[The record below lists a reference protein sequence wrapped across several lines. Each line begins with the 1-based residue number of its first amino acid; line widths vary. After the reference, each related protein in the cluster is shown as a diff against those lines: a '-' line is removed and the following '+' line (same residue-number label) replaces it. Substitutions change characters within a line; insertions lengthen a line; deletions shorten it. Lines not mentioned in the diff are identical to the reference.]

1 MFRFLRVNM
10 AAKTCVFEDI
20 PQEYAG
26 LGGRALTSTIVAR
39 EVDPTCTPLGPHN
52 KLVFAPGLLGAT
64 NSPNGN
70 RISVGC
76 KSPLT
81 EGIKESN
88 AGGQPG
94 GHLARLGILAIIVED
109 MAKEGEWWQL
119 EIGQDSARLVPS
131 TVAGCNNFAAVEKLV
146 ETYGKEC
153 SYITIGRAGE
163 YRLTAASIACT
174 DRELRPMRHAGRGG
188 VGAVMGSKGLKAII
202 VNPEGGRN
210 HPLVDEAGFRDSAK
224 RFAKALAGH
233 PITGK
238 GLAEYGTAVL
248 VNILHEAGGLPTANF
263 TVGQFDKHEGVSGE
277 TLNALTKERGG
288 EGAVA
293 HGCMSGCVI
302 RCSGILADKK
312 GKFQSKWP
320 EYETLWSFGPH
331 CGIGELDKVSRFDYL
346 CDDFGVDTIDV
357 GVAVGVA
364 MAGGGIPYG
373 DADAALKAVEGISE
387 GTPLGRVLGCGA
399 ATTGRV
405 FGVRRVPCVKGQ
417 SLPAYDPRAVKGV
430 GVTYATTP
438 MGADHTAGYAV
449 TANILNCGGKVD
461 PLKKDGQI
469 ELSRNL
475 QIATASV
482 DSVGLCLFTAF
493 AILDVPDAPPN
504 GRAARRKG
512 TRRATTPFPSTS
524 SGLFSQGTAPRS
536 RARACASPMKR
547 PSPSVWR
554 QRGRRSPLPAAS
566 APPLRTCCTPFCGS
580 SPRSGS
586 PTVTKA
592 YIPFDRFEKKIH
604 IP

>member
-1 MFRFLRVNM
+1 MFHFLRVNM
-10 AAKTCVFEDI
+10 ATRTCVFEDI

-39 EVDPTCTPLGPHN
+39 EVPPTCTPIGPHN

-64 NSPNGN
+64 NSPNSN
-70 RISVGC
+70 RLSVGC

-81 EGIKESN
+81 GGIKESN

-119 EIGQDSARLVPS
+119 EVGEDHARLIPAE
-131 TVAGCNNFAAVEKLV
+131 VAGLNNFAAVEKLSAK
-146 ETYGKEC
+146 YGKEC

-163 YRLTAASIACT
+163 FKLTAASIACT

-202 VNPEGGRN
+202 VNPEGGKGQ
-210 HPLVDEAGFRDSAK
+210 PLQDATAFREASK
-224 RFAKALAGH
+224 RFAKALTDH

-248 VNILHEAGGLPTANF
+248 VNILHEAGGLPTNNF
-263 TVGQFDKHEGVSGE
+263 MVGQCDKHEAVSGE
-277 TLNALTKERGG
+277 TLNKLTKERGG

-293 HGCMSGCVI
+293 HGCMSGCMI
-302 RCSGILADKK
+302 RCSGLLADKK

-320 EYETLWSFGPH
+320 EYETLWCFGPH
-331 CGIGELDKVSRFDYL
+331 SGISDLDAISKYDYM
-346 CDDFGVDTIDV
+346 CDDIGLDTIDV

-373 DADAALKAVEGISE
+373 DVKAVFDVMNGISE
-387 GTPLGRVLGCGA
+387 GTPLGRVIGCGA
-399 ATTGRV
+399 VTTGRV
-405 FGVRRVPCVKGQ
+405 FGVRRVPAVKGQ
-417 SLPAYDPRAVKGV
+417 SLPAYDPRAVKGQ

-449 TANILNCGGKVD
+449 TANILSCGGKVD
-461 PLKKDGQI
+461 PLKKEGQI

-475 QIATASV
+475 QVATASV

-493 AILDVPDAPPN
+493 AILDVPDALPAIVDMLN
-504 GRAARRKG
+504 AKFGWKLTGDDVVTLGQRILS
-512 TRRATTPFPSTS
+512 TEIDFNRRAGITQAADVLPDFFVDEKLPPHNTTFDI
-524 SGLFSQGTAPRS
+524 
-536 RARACASPMKR
+536 
-547 PSPSVWR
+547 
-554 QRGRRSPLPAAS
+554 
-566 APPLRTCCTPFCGS
+566 TPEELK
-580 SPRSGS
+580 
-586 PTVTKA
+586 TVFNW
-592 YIPFDRFEKKIH
+592 IEEKK
-604 IP
+604 

>member
-10 AAKTCVFEDI
+10 ATKTCVFEEI

-39 EVDPTCTPLGPHN
+39 EVPPTCTPIGPHN

-64 NSPNGN
+64 NSPNAN

-94 GHLARLGILAIIVED
+94 GHLARLGILAVIVED

-119 EIGQDSARLVPS
+119 EVSKDHAKLIPAE
-131 TVAGCNNFAAVEKLV
+131 VAGMNNFEAVAKLV
-146 ETYGKEC
+146 EKYGKDC
-153 SYITIGRAGE
+153 SYITIGRGGE
-163 YRLTAASIACT
+163 YKLTAASIACT

-202 VNPEGGRN
+202 VNPEGGKN
-210 HPLVDEAGFRDSAK
+210 QPLVDEAAFRDASK
-224 RFAKALAGH
+224 RFAKALSEH

-277 TLNALTKERGG
+277 LLNQLTKERGG
-288 EGAVA
+288 EGIVA
-293 HGCMSGCVI
+293 HGCMSGCMI
-302 RCSGILADKK
+302 RCSGILPDKK

-320 EYETLWSFGPH
+320 EYETLWCFGPH
-331 CGIGELDKVSRFDYL
+331 SGIGDLDAISKYDYM
-346 CDDFGVDTIDV
+346 CDDIGVDTIDV

-364 MAGGGIPYG
+364 MAGGAIPYG
-373 DADAALKAVEGISE
+373 DAKAVLEVMNGISD
-387 GTPLGRVLGCGA
+387 GSPLGRIIGCGA

-405 FGVRRVPCVKGQ
+405 FGVRRVPAVKGQ
-417 SLPAYDPRAVKGV
+417 SLPAYNPRAVKGQ
-430 GVTYATTP
+430 GVTYATSP

-449 TANILNCGGKVD
+449 TANILNCGGSVD
-461 PLKKDGQI
+461 PLKKEGQI

-475 QIATASV
+475 QVATASV

-493 AILDVPDAPPN
+493 AILDVPDALPAIVDMLN
-504 GRAARRKG
+504 AKFGWKLTGDDVVSLGQRILS
-512 TRRATTPFPSTS
+512 TEIDFNRRAGITQAADVLPDFFTDEKLPPHNTTFDITHDE
-524 SGLFSQGTAPRS
+524 L
-536 RARACASPMKR
+536 K
-547 PSPSVWR
+547 
-554 QRGRRSPLPAAS
+554 
-566 APPLRTCCTPFCGS
+566 
-580 SPRSGS
+580 
-586 PTVTKA
+586 TVFNW
-592 YIPFDRFEKKIH
+592 IEEK
-604 IP
+604 

>member
-10 AAKTCVFEDI
+10 ATKSCVFEDI
-20 PQEYAG
+20 PAEYAG

-39 EVDPTCTPLGPHN
+39 EVTPTCTPLGPHN

-64 NSPNGN
+64 NSPNAN

-88 AGGQPG
+88 SGGQPG
-94 GHLARLGILAIIVED
+94 GHLAKLGILAIIVED
-109 MAKEGEWWQL
+109 MAPEGEWWQL
-119 EIGQDSARLVPS
+119 EVGRDSARLVPS
-131 TVAGCNNFAAVEKLV
+131 PAGGLNNFDAVAKLI
-146 ETYGKEC
+146 ESYGRDC
-153 SYITIGRAGE
+153 SYVTIGRAGE
-163 YRLTAASIACT
+163 FKLTAASIAFT

-202 VNPEGGRN
+202 INPEGGKN
-210 HPLVDEAGFRDSAK
+210 HPLHDEKGFREAAK
-224 RFAKALAGH
+224 RFAKALTEH
-233 PITGK
+233 PITGQ

-248 VNILHEAGGLPTANF
+248 VNILHEAGGLPTRNF
-263 TVGQFDKHEGVSGE
+263 TCGRFEGHEAVSGE
-277 TLNALTKERGG
+277 RMNKLTKERGG

-293 HGCMSGCVI
+293 HGCMSGCII
-302 RCSGILADKK
+302 RCSGLFPDAK
-312 GKFQSKWP
+312 GKLLSKWP
-320 EYETLWSFGPH
+320 EYETLWCFGPH
-331 CGIGELDKVSRFDYL
+331 CDIDDLDLIARFDHM

-364 MAGGGIPYG
+364 MAGGGIPRG
-373 DADAALKAVEGISE
+373 DGKAVLEAMQGISD
-387 GTPLGRVLGCGA
+387 GTPLGRVIGCGT

-449 TANILNCGGKVD
+449 TANILGVGGKVD
-461 PLKKDGQI
+461 PLKKEGQF

-493 AILDVPDAPPN
+493 AILDVPDALPAIVDMLN
-504 GRAARRKG
+504 AKFGWTLTGDDVVTLGQRILS
-512 TRRATTPFPSTS
+512 TEVDFNRRAGITEAADHLPDFFSDESLPPHGTT
-524 SGLFSQGTAPRS
+524 
-536 RARACASPMKR
+536 
-547 PSPSVWR
+547 
-554 QRGRRSPLPAAS
+554 
-566 APPLRTCCTPFCGS
+566 
-580 SPRSGS
+580 
-586 PTVTKA
+586 
-592 YIPFDRFEKKIH
+592 FDITHEELKTTFNWIK
-604 IP
+604 

>member
-20 PQEYAG
+20 PEEYAG

-39 EVDPTCTPLGPHN
+39 EVNPICTPLGPHN

-88 AGGQPG
+88 SGGQPG
-94 GHLARLGILAIIVED
+94 GHLAKLGIMAIIVED
-109 MAKEGEWWQL
+109 MATEGEWWQL
-119 EIGQDSARLVPS
+119 ELSKDSAKLVPS
-131 TVAGCNNFAAVEKLV
+131 TVAGLNNFDAVAKLV
-146 ETYGKEC
+146 ETYGDKC
-153 SYITIGRAGE
+153 SYVTIGRAGE
-163 YRLTAASIACT
+163 FKLTAASIAFT

-188 VGAVMGSKGLKAII
+188 V
-202 VNPEGGRN
+202 
-210 HPLVDEAGFRDSAK
+210 
-224 RFAKALAGH
+224 
-233 PITGK
+233 
-238 GLAEYGTAVL
+238 
-248 VNILHEAGGLPTANF
+248 
-263 TVGQFDKHEGVSGE
+263 SGE
-277 TLNALTKERGG
+277 TMNRLTKERGG

-293 HGCMSGCVI
+293 HGCMSGCII
-302 RCSGILADKK
+302 RCSGLFPDKQ

-331 CGIGELDKVSRFDYL
+331 SGISDIDAVSRFDYM
-346 CDDFGVDTIDV
+346 CDDIGVDTIDV

-373 DADAALKAVEGISE
+373 DAEAVKAAMQGISD
-387 GTPLGRVLGCGA
+387 GTPLGRIIGCGT

-417 SLPAYDPRAVKGV
+417 SLPAYDPRVVKGV

-449 TANILNCGGKVD
+449 TANILSCGGKVD
-461 PLKKDGQI
+461 PLKPEGQI

-493 AILDVPDAPPN
+493 AILDIPDAL
-504 GRAARRKG
+504 AAIVDMLNAKYGWQLTGDDVVTLGQRILS
-512 TRRATTPFPSTS
+512 TEIDFNRRAGITESADHLPDFFVDEPVAPHNTTFDISHEE
-524 SGLFSQGTAPRS
+524 L
-536 RARACASPMKR
+536 K
-547 PSPSVWR
+547 
-554 QRGRRSPLPAAS
+554 
-566 APPLRTCCTPFCGS
+566 
-580 SPRSGS
+580 
-586 PTVTKA
+586 TVFNW
-592 YIPFDRFEKKIH
+592 IKK
-604 IP
+604 